1 MGTAAASWSTIC
13 HTLMRAQPE
22 WWKTHNDNDVE
33 DEGSF
38 ATAQQGHEFDDEY
51 NRR

>member
-1 MGTAAASWSTIC
+1 MQ
-13 HTLMRAQPE
+13 AQPE
-22 WWKTHNDNDVE
+22 WWKTHGNDNDVG
-33 DEGSF
+33 DEVSF

>member
-1 MGTAAASWSTIC
+1 
-13 HTLMRAQPE
+13 MRAQPE
-22 WWKTHNDNDVE
+22 WWKTHGNNDNDME